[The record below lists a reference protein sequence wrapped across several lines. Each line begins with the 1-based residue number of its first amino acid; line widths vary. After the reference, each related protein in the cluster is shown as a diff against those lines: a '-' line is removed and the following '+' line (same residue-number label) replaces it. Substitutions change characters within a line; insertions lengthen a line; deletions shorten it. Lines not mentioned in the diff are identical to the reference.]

1 VTLKQTQVAVDSKHT
16 YNGNHL

>member
-1 VTLKQTQVAVDSKHT
+1 MTLKQTEVTVDSKHT